1 MRDRAKQLRKSLTLS
16 SGFGTGCG
24 SVRSSDSKFR
34 RQAPIGHFVAD
45 FYCPE
50 QKLVIE
56 VDGRHHETIDMSEY
70 DSERTLYLRGRGV
83 EVVRITNELIARDS
97 LTAEQVIQWAIETRS
112 AELGLP
118 CCPSP
123 PRRAGRGRS
132 GAKR

>member
-1 MRDRAKQLRKSLTLS
+1 MSPVSAHMRDRAKQLRKSLTISEQRLWNWLRKRTFL
-16 SGFGTGCG
+16 GF
-24 SVRSSDSKFR
+24 KFR

-50 QKLVIE
+50 LKLVIE

-83 EVVRITNELIARDS
+83 EVVRVTNELIARDS

-118 CCPSP
+118 CCP
-123 PRRAGRGRS
+123 
-132 GAKR
+132 